1 MVTLKKANKLKSP
14 MWIGV
19 LAFLFASFSFG
30 IYNYTISIAAKSS
43 RYVAPKAPPASV
55 KDYTIGGKDV
65 LKIVVFEEAELSS
78 EGIRVSNDG
87 FITFPLIGRVRVEG
101 LTAYQVERRLSRLLK
116 KDYLVNPQ
124 VSVHL
129 KEYAS
134 KVVNVLGAVKNS
146 GTIPLKGPSNLLE
159 VLGLAGGVNTDEAG
173 QTLTILRRVPGKLG
187 VKNITI
193 NLDRLLKEGDLSQN
207 IALQNKDTIFI
218 PQADQI
224 FVFGEVSKPGPYKL
238 RANEVSVV
246 EAITMAGGPTR
257 LAATNR
263 TRIVRV
269 QGGKERVIQVNVE
282 SIIKGDKNQDV
293 LLRPGDIIVI
303 PQTYF

>member
-1 MVTLKKANKLKSP
+1 MRLGFWVILFTSLLFGNVSSTIAFAASSPRFVTPQAP
-14 MWIGV
+14 
-19 LAFLFASFSFG
+19 
-30 IYNYTISIAAKSS
+30 SS
-43 RYVAPKAPPASV
+43 SE

-65 LKIVVFEEAELSS
+65 LQIVVFEEEDLSS
-78 EGIRVSNDG
+78 KGIRVSNDG
-87 FITFPLIGRVRVEG
+87 YITFPLVGRVRVEG
-101 LTAYQVERRLSRLLK
+101 LTAYQVEQKLTRLLA

-124 VSVHL
+124 VSVHIQ
-129 KEYAS
+129 EYAS
-134 KVVNVLGAVKNS
+134 KVINVLGAVKER
-146 GTIPLKGPSNLLE
+146 GAIPLKGPSTLLE
-159 VLGLAGGVNTDEAG
+159 VLGRAGGVNIEEAG
-173 QTLTILRRVPGKLG
+173 QNLTVLRLLPGKRG

-207 IALQNKDTIFI
+207 ITLQNKDTVFV

-224 FVFGEVSKPGPYKL
+224 FVFGEVTKPGPYKL
-238 RANEVSVV
+238 RARDVSVV

-257 LAATNR
+257 LAASNR

-269 QGGKERVIQVNVE
+269 ENGKERVIQVNVE
-282 SIIKGDKNQDV
+282 SIIKGDKNQDI